1 MFSVFKKGA
10 YYFLVS
16 KSKGYAYKSH
26 REVDSKS
33 EEMPYLEDCTDV
45 KIAYPVE
52 EEALVIRCVL
62 NMQIK
67 EDDVDRQWENI
78 FHTRCHI

>member
-1 MFSVFKKGA
+1 MLTRDNG
-10 YYFLVS
+10 
-16 KSKGYAYKSH
+16 
-26 REVDSKS
+26 EVDSKS

-45 KIAYPVE
+45 KIAYPVVR
-52 EEALVIRCVL
+52 EASVIRRAL

>member
-1 MFSVFKKGA
+1 MLTRDNG
-10 YYFLVS
+10 
-16 KSKGYAYKSH
+16 
-26 REVDSKS
+26 EVESKS

-67 EDDVDRQWENI
+67 EDDVDQQWKNI
-78 FHTRCHI
+78 FHTRCHIQNKVFRR